1 MRTKRQLLAVLV
13 LILSIPTIGTAYLIL
28 SNEGSNAPTSS
39 STTFVSVSPSNT
51 TVYGETGTT
60 FTLNITITNANDL
73 YVWQA
78 GISFNATILEALSF
92 EEGLFLKE
100 KNTTLWTPGTIDNTA
115 GIIHYHASA
124 LAGNISG
131 VSGNGTLATITF
143 KTKDYGISTLQLT
156 DVILLNSNLAETDKT
171 LIHGTVK
178 VKISGDVNSDGK
190 VDVYDLLD
198 FGKAYG
204 STPSTSNWN
213 PECDFNR
220 DDKVDNSDLS
230 DLSENYGKTT

>member
-1 MRTKRQLLAVLV
+1 MRTKRPLLAVLV
-13 LILSIPTIGTAYLIL
+13 LVLSLSTVGIAYLVL
-28 SNEGSNAPTSS
+28 SNEENHIPASS
-39 STTFVSVSPSNT
+39 STTVVSVSPTNT
-51 TVYGETGTT
+51 TVYGEIGTT
-60 FTLNITITNANDL
+60 FTVNITVTNVNDL

-78 GISFNATILEALSF
+78 GINFNATILEALSC
-92 EEGLFLKE
+92 EEGPFLKE
-100 KNTTLWTPGTIDNTA
+100 KNATLWTPGTIDNTT

-143 KTKDYGISTLQLT
+143 KTKDYGNTTLQLT
-156 DVILLNSNLAETDKT
+156 DVILLNSNLTDLDKT

-178 VKISGDVNSDGK
+178 VKISGDVISDGK
-190 VDVYDLLD
+190 VNVYDLLD

-204 STPSTSNWN
+204 STPSMSNWN
-213 PECDFNR
+213 PECDFNG
-220 DDKVDNSDLS
+220 DDKVDNLDLS